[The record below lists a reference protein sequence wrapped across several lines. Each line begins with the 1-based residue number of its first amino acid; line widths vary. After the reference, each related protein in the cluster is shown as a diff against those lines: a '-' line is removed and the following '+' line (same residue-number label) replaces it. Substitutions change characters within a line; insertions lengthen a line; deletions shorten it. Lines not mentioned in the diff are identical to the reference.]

1 MNQGLDLPGE
11 DNVFIDEDSDSDQE
25 FEIGIENIGYKKP
38 KAEED
43 SFDRNDSEEC
53 IEISDNF

>member
-1 MNQGLDLPGE
+1 MLDLPGE
-11 DNVFIDEDSDSDQE
+11 DNVFIDEDSDSDQD

-43 SFDRNDSEEC
+43 SFERNDSEEC